1 MAQREGVVESL
12 RLRETNAGHPAEPAF
27 LQRQALPETAPD
39 HSFHEGVISPWRVKW
54 LFLETPSGRCG

>member
-27 LQRQALPETAPD
+27 
-39 HSFHEGVISPWRVKW
+39 SN
-54 LFLETPSGRCG
+54 GRPCRKRRLTIRFTRA